1 MKLKYE
7 FKQMDCVDCTN
18 LSDEQVQSILDR
30 MWELGAKKL
39 DDLEG
44 RGGIYQWL
52 AWSDDSDTW
61 FYSELHDHKQVF
73 WEDIM
78 KAQQKEIKKPLHV
91 LEDPTTWECFKEVAA
106 VLGEEDAEYELKKV
120 LYKHLDGCE
129 ELELEID
136 KGVTGT
142 FYWRDAPQGDDFWR
156 KIEKGDTPEE
166 YKELSTDNLKQ
177 PRSIVEVISEP
188 VVEDFTP
195 TPTLSIGDTVK
206 QLETALSGFES
217 ISVVFED
224 SITSLYHNSGVKVD
238 VTGYD
243 AECVTECCEF
253 LSKYG
258 ERIVAVG
265 CEGEVYE

>member
-52 AWSDDSDTW
+52 AWRDDSDTW

-78 KAQQKEIKKPLHV
+78 KAQQEEIQKPLHI
-91 LEDPTTWECFKEVAA
+91 LEDPTTWECF
-106 VLGEEDAEYELKKV
+106 
-120 LYKHLDGCE
+120 
-129 ELELEID
+129 
-136 KGVTGT
+136 
-142 FYWRDAPQGDDFWR
+142 
-156 KIEKGDTPEE
+156 KGDTPEE

-177 PRSIVEVISEP
+177 PRSIIEVISEP
-188 VVEDFTP
+188 TVEDFTP
-195 TPTLSIGDTVK
+195 TPTLSIGDAVK
-206 QLETALSGFES
+206 QLETALSGFKT

-265 CEGEVYE
+265 CEGGVDSGDEL